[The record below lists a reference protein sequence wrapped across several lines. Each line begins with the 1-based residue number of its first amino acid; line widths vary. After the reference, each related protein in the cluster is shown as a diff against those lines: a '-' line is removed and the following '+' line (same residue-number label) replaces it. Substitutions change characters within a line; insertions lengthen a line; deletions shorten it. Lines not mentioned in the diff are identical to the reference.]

1 MPQVLNRHGLQ
12 FTAAGD
18 AACAAFDVAVMNF
31 MSFSKDTGA
40 SLKALLAADPDMP
53 MAQCLRGYFFML
65 MGVGALVGKARQ
77 DAQRLQ
83 GIEAQLNPR
92 ERLHARALDAWTNHS
107 LSRATALWQQIAT
120 LHPRDVLAVKMAHF
134 GHFYTGDSRSV
145 RDGVGAVLDFW
156 SPEDDAYSYLQ
167 SMYAFGLEECGN
179 PWQAEAVGREAL
191 ARQPA
196 DPWGIHAVAHAL
208 EATGRTA
215 EGVAWIDTMAPRW
228 HGINNF
234 RYHVAWHKALFRF
247 ESGDYANALAD
258 YDQIVYS
265 DGATEYLDACNDASM
280 LLRLELAGAD
290 IGDRWRGVAA
300 KVAGRTEERVLAFA
314 DLHFVLALV
323 SSPEPEHREL
333 AARMVGLME
342 TYAQSEAAD
351 AWLYRTAAVPAAK
364 GIVAF
369 RQGRD
374 ADAARSLADAG
385 AQLYRV
391 GGSHAQRD
399 LFAGLL
405 AEAAFRAD
413 RGAPDTLALLAA
425 RSRSHPHNRRGWALY
440 LDALEQR
447 GDARALTAA
456 RRRMTQA

>member
-1 MPQVLNRHGLQ
+1 MPQVRNRHGLQ

-18 AACAAFDVAVMNF
+18 VASAAFDGAVMNYL
-31 MSFSKDTGA
+31 SFSKDTGA

-77 DAQRLQ
+77 DAQRLLA
-83 GIEAQLNPR
+83 IEAQLNPR

-107 LSRATALWQQIAT
+107 LGRATALWQQIAT
-120 LHPRDVLAVKMAHF
+120 LHPRDVLAIKMAHF
-134 GHFYTGDSRSV
+134 GHFYVGDSRNV
-145 RDGVGAVLDFW
+145 RDGVAAVLDFW

-191 ARQPA
+191 ARQPS

-215 EGVAWIDTMAPRW
+215 EGVAWIDTMAGQW

-247 ESGDYANALAD
+247 ESGDYTNALLD

-280 LLRLELAGAD
+280 LLRLELAGTD
-290 IGDRWRGVAA
+290 VGDRWRAVAA
-300 KVAGRTEERVLAFA
+300 KVASRTEERVLAFA
-314 DLHFVLALV
+314 DLHFVLALT

-333 AARMVGLME
+333 AQRMVGLME
-342 TYAQSEAAD
+342 AYAQSEAAD
-351 AWLYRTAAVPAAK
+351 AGLYRLAAVPAAK
-364 GIVAF
+364 GLVAF
-369 RQGRD
+369 RQGRH
-374 ADAARSLADAG
+374 ADAVQGLAEA
-385 AQLYRV
+385 APHLYRV

-399 LFAGLL
+399 LFAGVR

-425 RSRSHPHNRRGWALY
+425 RTRSHPHNRRGWTLY
-440 LDALEQR
+440 LDALEQC
-447 GDARALTAA
+447 GDASAIAAA
-456 RRRMTQA
+456 RRRMTQT

>member
-1 MPQVLNRHGLQ
+1 MPQVHNTHGLA
-12 FTAAGD
+12 FTASGQEAT
-18 AACAAFDVAVMNF
+18 AAFDLAVMNYL
-31 MSFSKDTGA
+31 SFSKNTGA

-83 GIEAQLNPR
+83 EMQALLNPR
-92 ERLHARALDAWTNHS
+92 ERLHAQALDAWTNRS
-107 LSRATALWQQIAT
+107 LAHATALWQEIAT
-120 LHPRDVLAVKMAHF
+120 RHPRDVLAVKMAHF
-134 GHFYTGDSRSV
+134 GHFYVGDSRGV

-156 SPEDDAYSYLQ
+156 STEEDVYPYLQ

-208 EATGRTA
+208 EATGRTS
-215 EGVAWIDTMAPRW
+215 EGVALIDTMATHW

-247 ESGDYANALAD
+247 EAGDYDNAMAD

-265 DGATEYLDACNDASM
+265 DGATEYLDVCNDASM

-290 IGDRWRGVAA
+290 VGDRWRGVAA

-323 SSPEPEHREL
+323 SSPEPAHREL
-333 AARMVGLME
+333 AADMVALMQA
-342 TYAQSEAAD
+342 YARSDAAEAP
-351 AWLYRTAAVPAAK
+351 LYRLAAVPAAQ

-369 RQGRD
+369 REGRD
-374 ADAARSLADAG
+374 ADAARSLADAS
-385 AQLYRV
+385 AHLYRV

-399 LFAGLL
+399 LFAGLQ

-413 RGAPDTLALLAA
+413 RGAPDTLGLLAA
-425 RSRSHPHNRRGWALY
+425 RSRSHSHNRRGWALY
-440 LDALEQR
+440 LAALEQH
-447 GDARALTAA
+447 GDARAIAAA
-456 RRRMTQA
+456 RRRMNQA